1 MGLNFGVWVVRNKIE
16 LNAMVKQ
23 LVRSA
28 WSSVATVGASV
39 AAVLTGLVPMAASA
53 DWKMNLP
60 PPNSAVA
67 QQMFDLHTMVT
78 VLCVVIFFAVFGV
91 MFYSLYAHRKSK
103 GHKAAQFHESAT
115 VEAIW
120 TIIPF
125 FILLAMA
132 FPATKAVLDMRDAS
146 APEMTIKVTGYQWKW
161 GYDYIHD
168 GFGYVSTLSTPLAQI
183 KNSETKG
190 ENYLLEVDNPLV
202 VPVGRK
208 VRVLITAN
216 DVLHAWWVPAL
227 GVKQDAIPG
236 FIRDAWFRA
245 DRPGIYRGNCAELCG
260 KEHGFMP
267 VVVEVKTQAD
277 YDKWLAAQKDKYG
290 VGKAANTAV
299 AIDMKTYGREELVA
313 HGKTVYE
320 GVGGCQGCHQP
331 TGKGIAGQFP
341 ALDGSKVVNGP
352 KLDQVALLL
361 NGKAGTAM
369 ASFKHLS
376 DKDLAGVVAYT
387 RSSWSNKAAEFV
399 QPVDFAKARNGGVL
413 PAGAVTTD
421 AAAPA
426 APGTASTAVATS
438 AVALP
443 ARLYFAA
450 GKKELPG
457 DARQSIDAA
466 LAFLRGKSSAKLD
479 ITGYTDQTGD
489 RAANLEL
496 AKERAKAV
504 RAALEAAGVSRDQI
518 IMKPPAEVTGGGD
531 NKEARRVE
539 INAGA

>member
-1 MGLNFGVWVVRNKIE
+1 MVNQSVR
-16 LNAMVKQ
+16 A
-23 LVRSA
+23 
-28 WSSVATVGASV
+28 VGASTAAASV
-39 AAVLTGLVPMAASA
+39 ALLPLLPSAASA
-53 DWKMNLP
+53 DWKMNLQP
-60 PPNSAVA
+60 ANSAIA
-67 QQMFDLHTMVT
+67 QQMFDLHTLIT
-78 VLCVVIFFAVFGV
+78 VVCVVIFFAVFGV

-115 VEAIW
+115 VEALW
-120 TIIPF
+120 TIVPF

-132 FPATKAVLDMRDAS
+132 FPATKAVLDMRDTS

-183 KNSETKG
+183 KGGEKQG

-202 VPVGRK
+202 VPVGKK
-208 VRVLITAN
+208 VRVLLTAN

-267 VVVEVKTQAD
+267 IVVEVKTQAD
-277 YDKWLAAQKDKYG
+277 YDLWLAAQKVKYS
-290 VGKAANTAV
+290 VGKDTSAPV
-299 AIDMKTYGREELVA
+299 AMDTKTYGREELVA
-313 HGKTVYE
+313 HGKTIFE
-320 GVGGCQGCHQP
+320 GIGGCQGCHQA
-331 TGKGIAGQFP
+331 TGKGIPGQFP

-352 KLDQVALLL
+352 AAAQVALLL

-376 DKDLAGVVAYT
+376 DKDLAGVMAYT
-387 RSSWSNKAAEFV
+387 RSSWSNKAAEFA
-399 QPVDFAKARNGGVL
+399 QPIDFTKARNGGAL
-413 PAGAVTTD
+413 PAGAATAD
-421 AAAPA
+421 AATPAPA
-426 APGTASTAVATS
+426 SATPAASVAIADAAPIS
-438 AVALP
+438 AALP
-443 ARLYFAA
+443 AKLYFAT
-450 GKKELPG
+450 GKKEMPG
-457 DARQSIDAA
+457 DAKQSIDAA
-466 LAFLRGKSSAKLD
+466 LAFLKGKSNAKVD
-479 ITGYTDQTGD
+479 ITGYTDKTGD
-489 RAANLEL
+489 SAANLAL
-496 AKERAKAV
+496 AKERAIAV
-504 RAALEAAGVSRDQI
+504 RAALEAAGVNRDQI

>member
-1 MGLNFGVWVVRNKIE
+1 VKTAEKMDRTEQLSATKSVVR
-16 LNAMVKQ
+16 
-23 LVRSA
+23 RSF
-28 WSSVATVGASV
+28 
-39 AAVLTGLVPMAASA
+39 AAVIGSLPLLTLA
-53 DWKMNLP
+53 DWKMNLQ
-60 PPNSAVA
+60 PPNSGVA
-67 QQMFDLHTMVT
+67 QQMFDLHTLIT
-78 VLCVVIFFAVFGV
+78 LICVVIFVGVFGV

-115 VEAIW
+115 VEAAW

-132 FPATKAVLDMRDAS
+132 FPATKAVLDMRDTS
-146 APEMTIKVTGYQWKW
+146 APEMTVKITAYQWKW
-161 GYDYIHD
+161 GYDYIHE
-168 GFGYVSTLSTPLAQI
+168 GFGFVSTLATPLAQI
-183 KNSETKG
+183 KGSETQG

-208 VRVLITAN
+208 VRVLLTAN

-245 DRPGIYRGNCAELCG
+245 DRPGVYRGNCAELCG

-267 VVVEVKTQAD
+267 IVVDVKTQAD

-290 VGKAANTAV
+290 VGKAASAAV
-299 AIDMKTYGREELVA
+299 AVDTKTYTRDELVA

-320 GVGGCQGCHQP
+320 GAGGCQGCHQP
-331 TGKGIAGQFP
+331 TGKGVAGQFP

-352 KLDQVALLL
+352 KDAQVSLLL

-369 ASFKHLS
+369 AAFKHLS
-376 DKDLAGVVAYT
+376 DKDLAGVMAFT
-387 RSSWSNKAAEFV
+387 RSAWSNKASEFA

-413 PAGAVTTD
+413 PAGAT

-426 APGTASTAVATS
+426 TDVGATAASGLSEKV
-438 AVALP
+438 
-443 ARLYFAA
+443 YFAA
-450 GKKELPG
+450 GKKDLPP
-457 DARQSIDAA
+457 DAKESIATA
-466 LAFLRGKSSAKLD
+466 LAFLKRKPDAKID
-479 ITGYTDQTGD
+479 VTGFTDKTGD
-489 RAANLEL
+489 QAANLEL

-504 RAALEAAGVSRDQI
+504 RSALEVAGVARDRI
-518 IMKPPAEVTGGGD
+518 NMKPPAEVTGGSD

>member
-1 MGLNFGVWVVRNKIE
+1 MSKLSARGVAPTLKSFAVGGL
-16 LNAMVKQ
+16 
-23 LVRSA
+23 
-28 WSSVATVGASV
+28 GALI
-39 AAVLTGLVPMAASA
+39 AVLPMAAFA
-53 DWKMNLP
+53 DWRMNLKP
-60 PPNSAVA
+60 ANSSVA
-67 QQMFDLHTMVT
+67 QQMFDLHTLIT
-78 VLCVVIFFAVFGV
+78 WICVVIFVAVFGV

-115 VEAIW
+115 VEALW

-132 FPATKAVLDMRDAS
+132 FPATKAILDMRDSS

-202 VPVGRK
+202 VPVGKKIRL
-208 VRVLITAN
+208 LITAN
-216 DVLHAWWVPAL
+216 DVIHAWWVQAL
-227 GVKQDAIPG
+227 GVKQDAVPG

-267 VVVEVKTQAD
+267 TVVEVKTQAD
-277 YDKWLAAQKDKYG
+277 YDVWLAAQKDKYG

-299 AIDMKTYGREELVA
+299 VVDTKTYTRDELVA

-320 GVGGCQGCHQP
+320 GLGGCQGCHQA

-341 ALDGSKVVNGP
+341 ALDGSKVVNGT
-352 KLDQVALLL
+352 KDGQVALLL
-361 NGKAGTAM
+361 NGKTGTAM
-369 ASFKHLS
+369 ASFKHLT
-376 DKDLAGVVAYT
+376 DKDLAGVMAYT
-387 RSSWSNKAAEFV
+387 RSSWSNKAAEFA
-399 QPVDFAKARNGGVL
+399 QPIDFAKARNGGSL
-413 PAGAVTTD
+413 PAGA
-421 AAAPA
+421 APA
-426 APGTASTAVATS
+426 PAEPATAVANAS
-438 AVALP
+438 AAMP
-443 ARLYFAA
+443 AKIYFAT
-450 GKKELPG
+450 GKKDMPT
-457 DARQSIDAA
+457 DAKESLDAA
-466 LAFLRGKSSAKLD
+466 LAFLKGKADAKID
-479 ITGYTDQTGD
+479 ITGYTDKTGD
-489 RAANLEL
+489 QAANLEL

-504 RAALEAAGVSRDQI
+504 RAALVAAGIAQDRI
-518 IMKPPAEVTGGGD
+518 NMKPPAEITGGGD

>member
-1 MGLNFGVWVVRNKIE
+1 MNTAITTG
-16 LNAMVKQ
+16 
-23 LVRSA
+23 RSKA
-28 WSSVATVGASV
+28 SSIGAFAQRIAAATLGSV
-39 AAVLTGLVPMAASA
+39 PLLAAA
-53 DWKMNLP
+53 DWKMNLQ
-60 PPNSAVA
+60 PPNSGVA
-67 QQMFDLHTMVT
+67 QQMFDLHTLIT
-78 VLCVVIFFAVFGV
+78 LICVVIFVGVFGV

-115 VEAIW
+115 VEAAW
-120 TIIPF
+120 TIVPF

-132 FPATKAVLDMRDAS
+132 FPATKAVLDMRDTS
-146 APEMTIKVTGYQWKW
+146 APEMTIKVTAYQWKW

-168 GFGYVSTLSTPLAQI
+168 GFGYVSTLATPLAQI
-183 KNSETKG
+183 KDSETKG

-208 VRVLITAN
+208 VRVLLTAN

-267 VVVEVKTQAD
+267 IVVDVKTQAD

-290 VGKAANTAV
+290 VGKAAGTAV
-299 AIDMKTYGREELVA
+299 AVDTKTYTREELVA

-331 TGKGIAGQFP
+331 TGKGVPGQFP

-352 KLDQVALLL
+352 KDAQIAVLL
-361 NGKAGTAM
+361 NGRPGTAM

-376 DKDLAGVVAYT
+376 DKDLAGAMAYT
-387 RSSWSNKAAEFV
+387 RSSWSNKAAEFA
-399 QPVDFAKARNGGVL
+399 QPIDFAKARNGGVL
-413 PAGAVTTD
+413 PAGATAD
-421 AAAPA
+421 ATA
-426 APGTASTAVATS
+426 APGASASSLATK
-438 AVALP
+438 V
-443 ARLYFAA
+443 YFAA
-450 GKKELPG
+450 GKKELPA
-457 DARQSIDAA
+457 DAKESIATA
-466 LAFLRGKSSAKLD
+466 LAFLKGKADTKVD
-479 ITGYTDQTGD
+479 VTGFTDKTGD
-489 RAANLEL
+489 QAANLEL

-504 RAALEAAGVSRDQI
+504 RAALEAAGVNRDRI
-518 IMKPPAEVTGGGD
+518 NMKPPAEVTGGGD
-531 NKEARRVE
+531 NREARRVE

>member
-1 MGLNFGVWVVRNKIE
+1 MSKL
-16 LNAMVKQ
+16 
-23 LVRSA
+23 SA
-28 WSSVATVGASV
+28 RSVAPLLKSLV
-39 AAVLTGLVPMAASA
+39 AGGLGVLFALLPMAAFA
-53 DWKMNLP
+53 DWRMNLKP
-60 PPNSAVA
+60 ANSSVA
-67 QQMFDLHTMVT
+67 QQMFDLHTLIT
-78 VLCVVIFFAVFGV
+78 WICVVIFVGVFGV

-115 VEAIW
+115 VEALW

-132 FPATKAVLDMRDAS
+132 FPATKTILDMRDSS

-183 KNSETKG
+183 RNSETKG

-202 VPVGRK
+202 VPTGKKIRL
-208 VRVLITAN
+208 LITAN
-216 DVLHAWWVPAL
+216 DVIHAWWVQAL
-227 GVKQDAIPG
+227 GVKQDAVPG

-245 DRPGIYRGNCAELCG
+245 DRPGLFRGNCAELCG

-267 VVVEVKTQAD
+267 IVVEVKTQDD

-290 VGKAANTAV
+290 VGKVVNAV
-299 AIDMKTYGREELVA
+299 VAVDTKTYTRDELVA

-331 TGKGIAGQFP
+331 TGKGVAGAFP

-352 KLDQVALLL
+352 KDAQVALLL
-361 NGKAGTAM
+361 NGKPGTAM
-369 ASFKHLS
+369 ASFKHLA
-376 DKDLAGVVAYT
+376 DKDLAGVMAYT
-387 RSSWSNKAAEFV
+387 RSTWSNKAVEFA
-399 QPVDFAKARNGGVL
+399 QPIDFAKARNGGVL
-413 PAGAVTTD
+413 PAAT
-421 AAAPA
+421 APA
-426 APGTASTAVATS
+426 AAADAGPVAAATS
-438 AVALP
+438 GVMP
-443 ARLYFAA
+443 ARIYFAT
-450 GKKELPG
+450 GKKEMPT
-457 DARQSIDAA
+457 DAKASLDAA
-466 LAFLRGKSSAKLD
+466 LAFLKGKADAKVD
-479 ITGYTDQTGD
+479 ITGYTDKTGD
-489 RAANLEL
+489 QTANLEL

-504 RAALEAAGVSRDQI
+504 RAALVSAGIEQDRI
-518 IMKPPAEVTGGGD
+518 NMKPPAEITGGGD

>member
-1 MGLNFGVWVVRNKIE
+1 VQVVRKKVK
-16 LNAMVKQ
+16 LNGVVGQSRANTRLKAG
-23 LVRSA
+23 L
-28 WSSVATVGASV
+28 ATVGAWVS
-39 AAVLTGLVPMAASA
+39 AALAALAPLTAFA
-53 DWKMNLP
+53 DWKMNLQA
-60 PPNSAVA
+60 PNSAIA
-67 QQMFDLHTMVT
+67 QQMFDLHTLIT
-78 VLCVVIFFAVFGV
+78 VVCVVIFFAVFGV
-91 MFYSLYAHRKSK
+91 MFYSLYAHRKSS
-103 GHKAAQFHESAT
+103 GRKASQFHESAT
-115 VEAIW
+115 VEVLW

-132 FPATKAVLDMRDAS
+132 FPATKAVLDMRDTS

-161 GYDYIHD
+161 GYDYIHE

-183 KNSETKG
+183 KGSEKQG
-190 ENYLLEVDNPLV
+190 DNYLLEVDNPLV

-245 DRPGIYRGNCAELCG
+245 DRPGIFRGNCAELCG

-267 VVVEVKTQAD
+267 IVVEVKTQAD
-277 YDKWLAAQKDKYG
+277 YDNWVIAQKDKYG
-290 VGKAANTAV
+290 VGKSATTAV
-299 AIDMKTYGREELVA
+299 AVDTTIYSRDDLVA

-320 GVGGCQGCHQP
+320 GGGGCQGCHQP
-331 TGKGIAGQFP
+331 TGKGLAGQFP

-376 DKDLAGVVAYT
+376 DKDLAGVMAYT
-387 RSSWSNKAAEFV
+387 RSSWSNKATELA
-399 QPVDFAKARNGGVL
+399 QPIDFAKARNGGTL
-413 PAGAVTTD
+413 PAGAVIATQATV
-421 AAAPA
+421 PA
-426 APGTASTAVATS
+426 TAETQ
-438 AVALP
+438 ALP
-443 ARLYFAA
+443 AKFYFAT
-450 GKKELPG
+450 GKKELPA
-457 DARQSIDAA
+457 DAKVSIDSA
-466 LAFLRGKSSAKLD
+466 LAFLKGKSNAKIE

-489 RAANLEL
+489 RSANLAL
-496 AKERAKAV
+496 AKERAVAV
-504 RAALEAAGVSRDQI
+504 RTALEAAGVSRDQI
-518 IMKPPAEVTGGGD
+518 NMKPPAEVTGGGD

-539 INAGA
+539 INAGV